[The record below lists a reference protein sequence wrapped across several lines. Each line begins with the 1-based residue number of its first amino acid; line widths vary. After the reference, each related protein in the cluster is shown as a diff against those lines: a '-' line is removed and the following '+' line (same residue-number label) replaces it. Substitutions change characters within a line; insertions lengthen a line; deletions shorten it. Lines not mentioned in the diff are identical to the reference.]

1 MRNNLSDGSFKAK
14 ILIERQLLLIY
25 CMNNN
30 DSQSFYSIVI
40 SLFIKPELRN
50 VSIINNILSLLLKY
64 FSSNIC
70 NLFNFFSLKVMKQLS
85 LWSWTKFKYYILL
98 FFMSHQV
105 QCLHRITIMLISG
118 KYLRTET
125 ALPNINSNKL
135 NIK

>member
-40 SLFIKPELRN
+40 SLFIKPELRKYIRMFHYKLYR
-50 VSIINNILSLLLKY
+50 SINNILSLLLKY

-70 NLFNFFSLKVMKQLS
+70 NLFNFFRLKVMKQLS
-85 LWSWTKFKYYILL
+85 LWILNKIQILYSIIFRVTSSTMSAQNNYYVN
-98 FFMSHQV
+98 F
-105 QCLHRITIMLISG
+105 R
-118 KYLRTET
+118 
-125 ALPNINSNKL
+125 
-135 NIK
+135 

>member
-40 SLFIKPELRN
+40 SLFIKPELRKYIRMFHYKLCR
-50 VSIINNILSLLLKY
+50 SINNILSLLLKY

-70 NLFNFFSLKVMKQLS
+70 NLFNFFRLKVMKQLS
-85 LWSWTKFKYYILL
+85 LWILNKIQILYSIIFHVTSSTMSAQNNYYVN
-98 FFMSHQV
+98 F
-105 QCLHRITIMLISG
+105 R
-118 KYLRTET
+118 
-125 ALPNINSNKL
+125 
-135 NIK
+135 